1 MNKFVE
7 LSLELNFHANW
18 HLSLLVKFAFDSIYL
33 CILMSAF
40 WISFGMLPISIA
52 CNRTLSDPFRELGW
66 LVEFWVAGVGEVSMF
81 FLRLLEAAIIM
92 PMIRNTLT
100 SNNANHFCGF
110 LNFKR
115 DGDFCLS
122 RRWSP
127 CIQQYTPCS
136 GKSLLCEI
144 AGHSRI
150 IIESI
155 RFSQGP
161 QF

>member
-18 HLSLLVKFAFDSIYL
+18 HLSLLVKFVFDSIYL
-33 CILMSAF
+33 CTLMSAF

-81 FLRLLEAAIIM
+81 FLRLLEAEIIT

-110 LNFKR
+110 LNLKR

-122 RRWSP
+122 MEPMYPTVHRSEERRVGKECRSRWSP
-127 CIQQYTPCS
+127 Y
-136 GKSLLCEI
+136 
-144 AGHSRI
+144 H
-150 IIESI
+150 
-155 RFSQGP
+155 
-161 QF
+161 